1 MGNFAN
7 YNDAC
12 YAIQFCNCHTLI
24 SNASPTLAKNNVN
37 AKQQA
42 EAELFLF
49 ENCLYSSSTL
59 SSKNDSTYSKTHA
72 KEEVCL

>member
-1 MGNFAN
+1 MENLTN

-12 YAIQFCNCHTLI
+12 YAIQFCNCHTFI
-24 SNASPTLAKNNVN
+24 SNARPTLARNKVN

-49 ENCLYSSSTL
+49 ANCSCSSSTVL
-59 SSKNDSTYSKTHA
+59 SKNDSTYSKTYA